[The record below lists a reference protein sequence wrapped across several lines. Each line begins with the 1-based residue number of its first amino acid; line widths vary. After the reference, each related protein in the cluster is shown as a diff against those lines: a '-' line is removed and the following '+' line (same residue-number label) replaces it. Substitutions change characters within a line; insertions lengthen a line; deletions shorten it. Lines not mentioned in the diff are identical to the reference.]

1 MQFFECTSPSRL
13 HNGKVCVPYAKQPSL
28 TQNSR
33 STVWYWFDCTNCKT
47 IVLRLHYA
55 GTPWEFLKKQAQ
67 NYLCDTNKNALSKHI
82 KYLTKFQSSFRRYEG
97 EILQLEGVGPGL
109 EKVER
114 MSQEVTEVI
123 VWLEELL
130 CQSMVGLL
138 SFQAVYL
145 AKRFMYQN
153 E

>member
-1 MQFFECTSPSRL
+1 MQFFEHTSPSWP
-13 HNGKVCVPYAKQPSL
+13 HNGKVHVLDAKQPSL

-33 STVWYWFDCTNCKT
+33 STVGYWLDRTNCKT
-47 IVLRLHYA
+47 IALRLHYA
-55 GTPWEFLKKQAQ
+55 GTPQEFLEKQAQ
-67 NYLCDTNKNALSKHI
+67 SYLRDTNKNALSKHI

-109 EKVER
+109 EKAER
-114 MSQEVTEVI
+114 MSREVTEVI